1 MSLVALIED
10 AGLEEIPQGR
20 AIPPLGCRDC
30 AAKAKEIERLRQA
43 LETARDG
50 MDRLSIAV
58 ERQREATRRAMQG
71 AHT

>member
-20 AIPPLGCRDC
+20 AIPLGCRDC

-58 ERQREATRRAMQG
+58 ERQREATRRAMLG
-71 AHT
+71 ART